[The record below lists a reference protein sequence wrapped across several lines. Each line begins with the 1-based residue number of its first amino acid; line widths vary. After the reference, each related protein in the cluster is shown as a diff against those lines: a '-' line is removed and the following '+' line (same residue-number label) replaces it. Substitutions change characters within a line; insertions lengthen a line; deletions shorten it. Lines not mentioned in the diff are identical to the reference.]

1 MIDKHAAHERINFER
16 MKKELLTSSQLLA
29 ESEFVTLSAEQYSA
43 IQENKELLDSIG
55 FDVILSDGTT
65 AEITA
70 SPSAFS
76 GGNTSPSDILLR
88 AAELLEKG
96 NTSVIEEIYGELF
109 HSKACKAAIK
119 ANDVNDIRELEALVD
134 EVMRDERIRFCPHGR
149 PVMVKLS
156 KRELEK
162 YFNRII

>member
-1 MIDKHAAHERINFER
+1 MEKLNMNYKIMVEYD
-16 MKKELLTSSQLLA
+16 
-29 ESEFVTLSAEQYSA
+29 
-43 IQENKELLDSIG
+43 
-55 FDVILSDGTT
+55 DGTYET
-65 AEITA
+65 
-70 SPSAFS
+70 F
-76 GGNTSPSDILLR
+76 R
-88 AAELLEKG
+88 ALEVAG
-96 NTSVIEEIYGELF
+96 GELF

-134 EVMRDERIRFCPHGR
+134 EVMSDERIRFCPHGR